1 MRTDVRA
8 FQFAHSSLSTGVRKY
23 GDMMRNHKD
32 TKKGRIN
39 DLFLA
44 AFLCVFV
51 SLWFLPYVTVI
62 PNGCTKLTRMGSDPG
77 V

>member
-1 MRTDVRA
+1 MALGEEPQR
-8 FQFAHSSLSTGVRKY
+8 
-23 GDMMRNHKD
+23 HKD

-62 PNGCTKLTRMGSDPG
+62 PNASL
-77 V
+77 